1 MKNSLSKE
9 IQNVSNFIYTIRDVQ
24 VMLDYDL
31 ARIYQ
36 VETKA
41 LNQAVKRNIERF
53 PNSFRFQLTNDEFLN
68 LRSQFVTSSLGHG
81 GRRSLPYAFTE
92 QGVAMLSA
100 VLRSK
105 AAVQVSIEI
114 MRAFVQLRK
123 FITINAA
130 LFQRL
135 DNIELKQLEAD
146 QKFNEIFKAL
156 GKGDTLPKQG
166 VFFDGQIFDAY
177 SFVSDLIRSAKKSII
192 IIDNYIDDTVL
203 TLLSKKGNIVKSYLL
218 TKTISKQ
225 MRLDVEKFNEQYKP
239 LQIQQFNKSHDRFII
254 IDNNEIYHFGA
265 SLKDLGKK
273 WFAFSRID
281 KQSVTILEEIKHLI

>member
-1 MKNSLSKE
+1 
-9 IQNVSNFIYTIRDVQ
+9 
-24 VMLDYDL
+24 MLDYDL